1 MIMRHVPSIALAAL
15 AACLAGCTVG
25 PDYNAPAPGVPETW
39 SEAVPGS
46 ETPAA
51 TAWWRGFGDEQLDTL
66 ITTALDE
73 NIDVQIAVARLAEA
87 EARTVSERSVNW
99 PSVDAS
105 ADASATGD
113 ISGDAASSTGAGLG
127 AALAFVPDVFGGR
140 RRQIEQVEATAAAR
154 RFDIEDV
161 QRVTAA
167 SIAERYIELRRSRAR
182 LDLLTTSLELQQQTL
197 DIVRQRA
204 EAGLSA
210 DLDVQ
215 RAASDLART
224 RAQRGSLDIAE
235 ARSLHDLAILTGAL
249 PGTLGLE
256 PAAETT
262 IPDFADPV
270 APGVPADLLRRRAD
284 LQAAERDLA
293 AASAAIGVATAELY
307 PAFSIPGSITADLGS
322 ADRLVGDTVARIG
335 AAVDVPVFDAGRRR
349 AGVDI
354 AEARAEQALL
364 TYRQTLLEAVGEVE
378 DALVSIR
385 AVEARTAELE
395 RAVAAS
401 EQAFDQLDALYREGL
416 ASFIDILDA
425 QRTLIDSRESL
436 LDSQADHALA
446 VIALHR
452 ALGAPVDPA
461 LNPGEAPDSRS

>member
-1 MIMRHVPSIALAAL
+1 MRHVPSIALAAL
-15 AACLAGCTVG
+15 AACLTGCTVG
-25 PDYNAPAPGVPETW
+25 PDYNAPVPGVPDTW
-39 SEAVPGS
+39 SETVPGS
-46 ETPAA
+46 ETAAA

-73 NIDVQIAVARLAEA
+73 NIDVRIAVARLAEA
-87 EARTVSERSVNW
+87 EARTTAERAANW

-113 ISGDAASSTGAGLG
+113 ISGDAASSTAAGLG

-161 QRVTAA
+161 KRVTAA

-322 ADRLVGDTVARIG
+322 ADRLVGDVVARIG

-461 LNPGEAPDSRS
+461 LNPGGGPDSRS

>member
-15 AACLAGCTVG
+15 AASLAGCTVG
-25 PDYNAPAPGVPETW
+25 PDYNAPAPGVPQTW
-39 SEAVPGS
+39 SEAVPGG
-46 ETPAA
+46 EAAPA
-51 TAWWRGFGDEQLDTL
+51 TAWWRGFGDEQLETL
-66 ITTALDE
+66 ITTALDD
-73 NIDVQIAVARLAEA
+73 NIDVQIAVARLTEA
-87 EARTVSERSVNW
+87 EARITSQRAANW

-161 QRVTAA
+161 KRVTAA

-235 ARSLHDLAILTGAL
+235 ARALHDLAILTGAV

-256 PAAETT
+256 PAADTA
-262 IPDFADPV
+262 IPDYSDSL

-335 AAVDVPVFDAGRRR
+335 AAVDVPVFDGGRRR

-364 TYRQTLLEAVGEVE
+364 AYRQTLLEAVGEVE

-395 RAVAAS
+395 RAVTAS

-461 LNPGEAPDSRS
+461 LTSGS

>member
-1 MIMRHVPSIALAAL
+1 MMMRSVPLIALLAL
-15 AACLAGCTVG
+15 LPACTVG
-25 PDYNAPAPGVPETW
+25 PDYRPPEPGVPPSWSAARAGTDGGRET
-39 SEAVPGS
+39 
-46 ETPAA
+46 T
-51 TAWWRGFGDEQLDTL
+51 WWYGFRDPVLEGL
-66 ITTALDE
+66 IDTALQD
-73 NIDVQIAVARLAEA
+73 NMDVRIATARLAEA
-87 EARTVSERSVNW
+87 EALTDARRAGNL

-105 ADASATGD
+105 ADAEARGD
-113 ISGDAASSTGAGLG
+113 VSGDAVSATGAGLG

-140 RRQIEQVEATAAAR
+140 RRQIEQAEASEAAR

-161 QRVTAA
+161 RRLTAA
-167 SIAERYIELRRSRAR
+167 SIARSYIELRRSRAR

-235 ARSLHDLAILTGAL
+235 AGALHDLAVLTGQM
-249 PGTLGLE
+249 PGTLDLA
-256 PAAETT
+256 PAGETV
-262 IPDFADPV
+262 IPGYADPIRS
-270 APGVPADLLRRRAD
+270 GVPADLLRRRAD
-284 LQAAERDLA
+284 LQAAERELA

-322 ADRLVGDTVARIG
+322 ADRLVGDTVARLG
-335 AAVDVPVFDAGRRR
+335 AAVSVPVFDNGRRR
-349 AGVDI
+349 AGVD
-354 AEARAEQALL
+354 AATARADQALL
-364 TYRQTLLEAVGEVE
+364 AYERTLLEAVGEVE
-378 DALVSIR
+378 DALVAIR
-385 AVEARTAELE
+385 AIEARTAELE

-425 QRTLIDSRESL
+425 QRTLIASRESL

-446 VIALHR
+446 IVDLHR
-452 ALGAPVDPA
+452 ALGAPVAAAVSQDA
-461 LNPGEAPDSRS
+461 ATGSRS

>member
-15 AACLAGCTVG
+15 AASLAGCTVG
-25 PDYNAPAPGVPETW
+25 PDYNAPAPGVPRTW

-46 ETPAA
+46 EAASA
-51 TAWWRGFGDEQLDTL
+51 TAWWRGFGDEQLETL
-66 ITTALDE
+66 ITTALDD
-73 NIDVQIAVARLAEA
+73 NIDVQIAVARLTEA
-87 EARTVSERSVNW
+87 EARITSQRAANW

-161 QRVTAA
+161 KRVTAA

-235 ARSLHDLAILTGAL
+235 ARALHDLAILTGAV

-256 PAAETT
+256 PAADTA
-262 IPDFADPV
+262 IPDYSDSL

-335 AAVDVPVFDAGRRR
+335 AAVDVPVFDGGRRR

-364 TYRQTLLEAVGEVE
+364 AYRQTLLEAVGEVE

-395 RAVAAS
+395 RAVTAS

-461 LNPGEAPDSRS
+461 LTSGS

>member
-15 AACLAGCTVG
+15 AACLTGCTVG
-25 PDYNAPAPGVPETW
+25 PDYNAPVPGVPDTW
-39 SEAVPGS
+39 SETVPGS
-46 ETPAA
+46 ETAAA

-73 NIDVQIAVARLAEA
+73 NIDVRIAVARLAEA
-87 EARTVSERSVNW
+87 EARTTAERAANW

-113 ISGDAASSTGAGLG
+113 ISGDAASSTAAGLG

-161 QRVTAA
+161 KRVTAA

-322 ADRLVGDTVARIG
+322 ADRLVGDVVARIG

-461 LNPGEAPDSRS
+461 LNPGGGPDSRS

>member
-25 PDYNAPAPGVPETW
+25 PDYNAPAPGVPDTW
-39 SEAVPGS
+39 SETVPGS
-46 ETPAA
+46 ETAPA

-66 ITTALDE
+66 IATALDE

-87 EARTVSERSVNW
+87 EARTTSERAANW

-113 ISGDAASSTGAGLG
+113 ISGDASSSTGAGLG

-161 QRVTAA
+161 KRVTAA

-322 ADRLVGDTVARIG
+322 ADRLVSDAVARIG

-395 RAVAAS
+395 RAVTAS

-461 LNPGEAPDSRS
+461 LNPGGVRDSRS

>member
-1 MIMRHVPSIALAAL
+1 MRHVPSIALAAL
-15 AACLAGCTVG
+15 AACLTGCTVG
-25 PDYNAPAPGVPETW
+25 PDYSAPVPGVPDTW
-39 SEAVPGS
+39 SEAIPGS
-46 ETPAA
+46 ETAPE

-73 NIDVQIAVARLAEA
+73 NIDVRIAVARLAEA
-87 EARTVSERSVNW
+87 EARTTSERAANW

-105 ADASATGD
+105 ADASASGD
-113 ISGDAASSTGAGLG
+113 ISGDASSSTGAGLG

-161 QRVTAA
+161 KRVTAA

-235 ARSLHDLAILTGAL
+235 ARSLHDLAILTGAV

-349 AGVDI
+349 VGVDI

-364 TYRQTLLEAVGEVE
+364 AYRQTLLEAVGEVE

-461 LNPGEAPDSRS
+461 LNPGGVPDSRS

>member
-15 AACLAGCTVG
+15 AACLTGCTVG
-25 PDYNAPAPGVPETW
+25 PDYNAPVPGVPDTW
-39 SEAVPGS
+39 SETVPGS
-46 ETPAA
+46 ETAAA

-73 NIDVQIAVARLAEA
+73 NIDVRIAVARLAEA
-87 EARTVSERSVNW
+87 EARTTAERAANW

-161 QRVTAA
+161 KRVTAA

-322 ADRLVGDTVARIG
+322 ADRLVGDVVARIG

-461 LNPGEAPDSRS
+461 LNPGGGPDSRS